1 MPGATW
7 HQGIDLVAV
16 ERAMSRRGRCPK
28 LTEEEVLYAVA
39 EMTAAEGGAEEI
51 AERLGLSSRTVTRW
65 RKALD
70 GGPPCR
76 GWWWRCST

>member
-16 ERAMSRRGRCPK
+16 ERAMSRRGRCPE

-39 EMTAAEGGAEEI
+39 EMTAAEWGAEEI
-51 AERLGLSSRTVTRW
+51 AERLGLSSRTVSRW

-70 GGPPCR
+70 GGPP
-76 GWWWRCST
+76 